1 MSQEI
6 SSQIQIEVMSDLLN
20 SVCIGSIGYMICN
33 IPDSFNFR
41 SKEIKTQ
48 LMSLH
53 CPPSWSHMTRHCPR
67 SKGIQ
72 SQLPQWG
79 LKKALRPEEPLS
91 TTQSGYQWVAGRGLY
106 VPSWM
111 CLPKS
116 SPPHCQTGAGDIYY
130 NSVTETLFKL
140 HRLLRAKY
148 SGTHTQFA
156 VVYPQCVVWSM
167 LYSKQQEEERSP
179 AC

>member
-1 MSQEI
+1 
-6 SSQIQIEVMSDLLN
+6 MSDLLN
-20 SVCIGSIGYMICN
+20 SVCIGSIGYVICN

-41 SKEIKTQ
+41 SGEIKTQ

-53 CPPSWSHMTRHCPR
+53 CPPSWSHKTRHCPR
-67 SKGIQ
+67 SKG
-72 SQLPQWG
+72 
-79 LKKALRPEEPLS
+79 LKKALRSEEPLS

-106 VPSWM
+106 VPSRM
-111 CLPKS
+111 CLSKS

-148 SGTHTQFA
+148 SGKHTKFA

>member
-20 SVCIGSIGYMICN
+20 SVCIGSIGYVICN

-72 SQLPQWG
+72 SQLPQM
-79 LKKALRPEEPLS
+79 RSE
-91 TTQSGYQWVAGRGLY
+91 
-106 VPSWM
+106 
-111 CLPKS
+111 KS
-116 SPPHCQTGAGDIYY
+116 STA
-130 NSVTETLFKL
+130 
-140 HRLLRAKY
+140 
-148 SGTHTQFA
+148 
-156 VVYPQCVVWSM
+156 
-167 LYSKQQEEERSP
+167 
-179 AC
+179 